1 MYTHLLSKDF
11 FLAMLISKFNL
22 SPISGQAKEKVLWSA
37 ESIAVPV
44 LIIVFFQVGERI
56 IDLDSNGAVVKTR
69 GPFVETCRRVSL
81 QIMRK
86 HNEAC

>member
-1 MYTHLLSKDF
+1 MI
-11 FLAMLISKFNL
+11 FLAMLIFKFNL
-22 SPISGQAKEKVLWSA
+22 RPLICQVKERVLWSA
-37 ESIAVPV
+37 ESIVVPV

-56 IDLDSNGAVVKTR
+56 IDLDSNEAVVKAR
-69 GPFVETCRRVSL
+69 GPFVEARWRASL